1 MNTYFSFPRDKANG
15 INAISKVALNAVCL
29 VFMFS
34 LFTNNVWGDIT
45 IRAGGAFQLKPA
57 PLNIDL
63 EIGEWY
69 KFKATAFRNPH
80 NFPTAPGI
88 EIDPKFGWIEFSA
101 TGDAKKKVLQN
112 PKNKCGVFGLFCS
125 NNNFSHSIDYKWKKR
140 GNYTVT
146 AKIFDEDG
154 VERDSVKWSVQ
165 VGSVVLDAGNFR
177 APSAFGYPTQNM
189 LLPNYPNPFNPETW
203 IPYALATDT
212 NVKITIYNAQGVVIR
227 TLQLGQRSAGYYIGR
242 DRAAYW
248 DGRNSLGEPVASGIY
263 FYQFET
269 DSQSLLRKMVILK

>member
-45 IRAGGAFQLKPA
+45 IRAGGAFQFKPA
-57 PLNIDL
+57 PRNIDL
-63 EIGEWY
+63 EVGEWY

-80 NFPTAPGI
+80 NFPTAPDI
-88 EIDPKFGWIEFSA
+88 EIDPKLGWIIFSA
-101 TGDAKKKVLQN
+101 EGDPKKGFLQN
-112 PKNKCGVFGLFCS
+112 PKDKCGVFGLFCGS
-125 NNNFSHSIDYKWKKR
+125 TFTHSIDYKWKKP

-154 VERDSVKWSVQ
+154 VERGSVKWRVQ
-165 VGSVVLDAGNFR
+165 VGNVVFDAGNFK

-203 IPYALATDT
+203 IPYQLAKAAEVT
-212 NVKITIYNAQGVVIR
+212 VTIYDVKGIVVR
-227 TLQLGQRSAGYYIGR
+227 QLALGYQPPGFYYGR
-242 DRAAYW
+242 GRAAHW
-248 DGRNSLGEPVASGIY
+248 DGKNQHSEPVASGIY
-263 FYQFET
+263 FCTLKTGEFT
-269 DSQSLLRKMVILK
+269 ATRKMLIRK